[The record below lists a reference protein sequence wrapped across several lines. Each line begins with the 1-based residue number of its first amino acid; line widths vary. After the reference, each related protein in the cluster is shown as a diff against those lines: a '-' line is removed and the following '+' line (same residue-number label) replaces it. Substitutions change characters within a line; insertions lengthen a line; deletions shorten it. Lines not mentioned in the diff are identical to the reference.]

1 MKFLKIFILTTQHV
15 LEYRG
20 RIFIWFLMSLLNPL
34 MLLLFW
40 GGLTHGNKPIVAG
53 WDISII
59 SSYYLLITL
68 FDSFLLAHIEEDI
81 AREDVQMGNLVT
93 YLLKPISYYWKKF
106 LEEIPYR
113 IVQGIYALVL
123 ILCIIFFIQHFTLSH
138 SILILFLGVVSAFTG
153 LFLSFTF
160 KMVLGLFSIWLIEV
174 QGIYQFY
181 DILTFVFG
189 GYIVPLFLLPK
200 QLAIMSY
207 FLPFSYIVY
216 MPVSIFQGRFTFSE
230 SVFAILGQVVWLG
243 FFIILYKYT
252 WKKGL
257 KKFTGVGR

>member
-1 MKFLKIFILTTQHV
+1 MRFLKIYLLTFQHV
-15 LEYRG
+15 FEYRG
-20 RIFIWFLMSLLNPL
+20 RILVWFLMSLLNPL
-34 MLLLFW
+34 LLLLFW
-40 GGLTHGNKPIVAG
+40 GGLTSGNKPIVAG

-59 SSYYLLITL
+59 SSYYLLVTL
-68 FDSFLLAHIEEDI
+68 FDSMILCHIEEDV
-81 AREDVQMGNLVT
+81 AREDVQMGNLAT

-106 LEEIPYR
+106 SEEFPYR
-113 IVQGIYALVL
+113 IVQGSYALLL
-123 ILCIIFFIQHFTLSH
+123 IFCMMFLIKHFAFTH
-138 SILILFLGVVSAFTG
+138 SILILFLGVISVCVG

-189 GYIVPLFLLPK
+189 GYIIPLFLLPK
-200 QLAIMSY
+200 QMVLIAY
-207 FLPFSYIVY
+207 FLPFSYVVY
-216 MPVSIFQGRFTFSE
+216 MPVSIFQGRFSVTE
-230 SVFAILGQVVWLG
+230 SIFAILGQIAWLSL
-243 FFIILYKYT
+243 FIVLYKYT